1 MKKIKLINQN
11 NKEVE
16 CDVLIEFEY
25 YDNDYIVYTDNTLT
39 KEGEIILYRGMIEN
53 DKVVDP
59 KDIDVFFIF
68 DKLITDYKNKVLR
81 GEI

>member
-1 MKKIKLINQN
+1 MNYEKNKN

>member
-53 DKVVDP
+53 DKVVNP

>member
-25 YDNDYIVYTDNTLT
+25 CNNDYIVYTDNTLT